1 MSIVKNELKYTKDH
15 EWVLVEGNVATIG
28 IADYA
33 QHALGDIVY
42 VELPDAGREF
52 KAGDTF
58 AVIES
63 VKAASDSYM
72 PVGGKVTETNE
83 AVVDDPSLLNQD
95 AYANWMIKVEITNPA
110 DLDALMDAAAY
121 TEYLGGE

>member
-1 MSIVKNELKYTKDH
+1 MAIIKDEMKYTKDH
-15 EWVLVEGNVATIG
+15 EWVKVEGNTAVIG
-28 IADYA
+28 IDDYA

-42 VELPDAGREF
+42 VELPDVGKEL
-52 KAGDTF
+52 KAGDVF

-72 PVGGKVTETNE
+72 PIGGKVVEVNDSV
-83 AVVDDPSLLNQD
+83 ADDPSLLNQD
-95 AYANWMIKVEITNPA
+95 AYANWIVKVEISNLS